1 MGCGTNTHIMKSIKL
16 ISTLIVVASTL
27 LSSCVLL
34 EPSPLYHSSF
44 DFYEEEPSY
53 YAETPADDGDYCRV
67 CPCQKYERIANCLNS
82 VCRCGHS
89 RKAHTDEIYNY
100 DEVVYST
107 YLGHEPAKFA
117 AFVPYESILDAYKE
131 AVELDPNK
139 GNPYAINK
147 NEAYSNILYLPAV
160 GGSYEF
166 EYGDETFYIS
176 SVYDSSF
183 PAVNSPFSTR
193 LFKNVHSL
201 SYSGPFYRIYC
212 NRGTHSWRIDVDPL
226 PINEGG
232 ARRIYV
238 LMWTSSHSYKFVFRF
253 EQCDFQEP

>member
-1 MGCGTNTHIMKSIKL
+1 ML
-16 ISTLIVVASTL
+16 VASTL
-27 LSSCVLL
+27 LTSCLLL
-34 EPSPLYHSSF
+34 EPSSLYHEDRF
-44 DFYEEEPSY
+44 DYYEEESSY
-53 YAETPADDGDYCRV
+53 YAETPVYEDSYCRE
-67 CPCQKYERIANCLNS
+67 CSCGQYERISYSLNS

-89 RKAHTDEIYNY
+89 RKSHSGEFDNS

-107 YLGHEPAKFA
+107 YLGRAPSKFA

-147 NEAYSNILYLPAV
+147 NEVYSNVLYLPAE

-166 EYGDETFYIS
+166 EYGNETFYIS

-183 PAVNSPFSTR
+183 PAVRSPFSTR
-193 LFKNVHSL
+193 LFKDVNSL
-201 SYSGPFYRIYC
+201 SYHGPYYRIYC
-212 NRGTHSWRIDVDPL
+212 NRGTHSWKIDVDPM

-232 ARRIYV
+232 TRRIYV

-253 EQCDFQEP
+253 EQCDFGEPWFLESWVAEC